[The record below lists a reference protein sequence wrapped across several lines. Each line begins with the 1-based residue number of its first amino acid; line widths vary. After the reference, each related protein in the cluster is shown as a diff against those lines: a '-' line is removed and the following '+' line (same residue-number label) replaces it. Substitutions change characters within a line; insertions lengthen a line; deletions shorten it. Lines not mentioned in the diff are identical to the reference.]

1 MAQVILWNCQEI
13 YVNKLRI
20 IVKEDREEIRIFEE
34 VRRSQFSLFY
44 IPATQ
49 MNLPRQ
55 RIVAFLASIRI
66 SPQNYRAKLD
76 ICPDFFLSLDTLFL
90 VCLIR
95 VCLLE
100 GRKNYWIIR
109 IDNSMKED

>member
-20 IVKEDREEIRIFEE
+20 IVKKDREEIRIFEE

-76 ICPDFFLSLDTLFL
+76 ICPDFFSLVGYFISRLFDT
-90 VCLIR
+90 R
-95 VCLLE
+95 VLLE